1 MPSCFPP
8 KPGKAPA
15 FPVPSGTAAGASGAT
30 GASAYPLSGGFWN
43 PWGGEGTREPQLSCQ
58 IKHHRAGLYVILRLR
73 RAAQKLTQ
81 IHSKGL
87 QKELGGK

>member
-30 GASAYPLSGGFWN
+30 GASAYPSYLGVFGTLGEERGRESLSFHV
-43 PWGGEGTREPQLSCQ
+43 
-58 IKHHRAGLYVILRLR
+58 K
-73 RAAQKLTQ
+73 
-81 IHSKGL
+81 
-87 QKELGGK
+87 